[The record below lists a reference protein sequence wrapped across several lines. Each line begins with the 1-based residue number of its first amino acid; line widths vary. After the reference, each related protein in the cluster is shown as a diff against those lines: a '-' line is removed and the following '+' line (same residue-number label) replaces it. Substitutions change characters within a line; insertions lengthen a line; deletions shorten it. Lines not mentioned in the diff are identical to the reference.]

1 MNAIIVL
8 ALYQRDF
15 HVGFLHCNIV
25 AKSADIFICFVFN
38 LFKILNFDDID
49 LFWCYIYKVN
59 NECFHSCMQWKI
71 PSFTS

>member
-8 ALYQRDF
+8 AFYQRDF

-25 AKSADIFICFVFN
+25 AKSAEIFICFVFN

-49 LFWCYIYKVN
+49 LFWCYIK
-59 NECFHSCMQWKI
+59 
-71 PSFTS
+71 